1 MMGQSSSVLNQDQ
14 TMEKFQ
20 QKTFNIMDAGSKLW
34 RGLEGT
40 KKKGHNSSVETVPAT
55 VLIPIEDHIKL
66 IEQSA
71 VFLRKA

>member
-1 MMGQSSSVLNQDQ
+1 
-14 TMEKFQ
+14 
-20 QKTFNIMDAGSKLW
+20 MDPGSKLW

-40 KKKGHNSSVETVPAT
+40 KKKVHNSSVETVPAK
-55 VLIPIEDHIKL
+55 VLVPIEYHIKL